1 MFGSELIYNLMTVFY
16 NISLFFLIIFLFF
29 RYFWK
34 IPPRQNEINGD
45 FILISD
51 LFATLKRSSL
61 KSKKIFRTS

>member
-16 NISLFFLIIFLFF
+16 NISLFFSIIFLFF

-34 IPPRQNEINGD
+34 IPPRQNEMNSD

-61 KSKKIFRTS
+61 KSKKISRTS